1 MAVPDDQ
8 DDERELIMDAAYR
21 CLLASGGV
29 SVSITDILHAA
40 GLSTRAFYRHFAS
53 KDSLLL
59 ALFRR
64 DCERVT
70 AELTASI
77 ATATTAREALRRWI
91 DGVLHLM
98 SAEPRRRRA
107 LILSSEETRRARGFA
122 AERERFQTDQ
132 EAALAAILRR
142 GVEDGSFPWADARAD
157 AEQIQAVLGRAL
169 DRQLLCPSVER
180 PAETADRVADFVF
193 RALGASTGRPATGV
207 S

>member
-21 CLLASGGV
+21 CLLASEGV
-29 SVSITDILHAA
+29 SVAITDILHAA

-70 AELTASI
+70 AELTSSI
-77 ATATTAREALRRWI
+77 DAAATAREALRRWI

-98 SAEPRRRRA
+98 STQPRRRA
-107 LILSSEETRRARGFA
+107 LILSSEETLRARGFA
-122 AERERFQTDQ
+122 AERERFQTTQ
-132 EAALAAILRR
+132 EEALSAILRR
-142 GVEDGSFPWADARAD
+142 GVEDGSFPWADPLAD

-169 DRQLLCPSVER
+169 DRQLLCP
-180 PAETADRVADFVF
+180 PADSPTETADRVTDFVF
-193 RALGASTGRPATGV
+193 RALGASGGTAA
-207 S
+207 